1 MHSLK
6 DWQPLTFIGSAY
18 ILKWGDSVEGRG
30 EEDKESVGDK
40 GTGRESKLP
49 QINISKLS
57 FSSKTLF
64 PYGT

>member
-18 ILKWGDSVEGRG
+18 ILKWGDLVEGRG

-40 GTGRESKLP
+40 GNRWEDKHTRPLP
-49 QINISKLS
+49 PWIK
-57 FSSKTLF
+57 KKVA
-64 PYGT
+64 

>member
-40 GTGRESKLP
+40 GTGGKISIHARYHPGSKGRVDY
-49 QINISKLS
+49 S
-57 FSSKTLF
+57 
-64 PYGT
+64 